1 MGIND
6 TTERSLLDEDSL
18 KPSTSW
24 YLNQSIKPNSAF
36 ENLYFTSALALL
48 LDQAKHLLPCNMR
61 RVSSRQRLVSWDA
74 FDAAAASDSDKA
86 CESSFASYIDDIDDD
101 SCSSEDDSA
110 QAKPSNLSTEIMGTK
125 IWTRRR
131 KRDRKSPRTH
141 GAERISMCKNVENP
155 KTSPAVSSTCTGV
168 PMIVPS
174 YSWEI
179 GKPALS
185 KVVHFDN
192 LIDDIHLGIFSF
204 LDLSSLRS
212 VMSVNHR
219 YRNLLISGDARSC
232 VWMDHCERI
241 LHIKRKTHNGPSLRF
256 VDDLNL
262 PTAAAAA
269 GERNESNLSF
279 LLNLVPACFPT
290 SIDEDTL
297 SPRARLRRTIQQTIP
312 AYRLEEEDQLI
323 RCYQDSSTD
332 RSIIQYIG
340 YVGQGDRCIRSNH
353 PFPRPTRQILK
364 DTSYISDRHN
374 VTAAFAEFLRANQH
388 HDSFRPSLLDILRS
402 SSKSII
408 RDSSKF
414 ASSSEVLEQ
423 PLGLTPFVVPFTDES
438 NDGSTTVNIT
448 PRFISY
454 FEVNILRL
462 DDSSCNDDMASATRR
477 PRTHRTS
484 YKDCV
489 AVGVGTRSFQFQSR
503 MPGWDQQSY
512 GYHGDDGGIFHASG
526 GMLKQ
531 FGPKFGPGDTVG
543 CGIDYVS
550 RGIFYT
556 LNGKFLG
563 YAWENISN
571 EVLQKDLFPVV
582 GIDTNSPIHM
592 NFGSVD
598 SGPFQFDLS
607 DFMKKHEK
615 QISSLYSLD
624 APCGSE
630 TTNDTAT
637 KATSRV
643 STKKTHSGL
652 CSPKRHRRSLIGRRN
667 QREF

>member
-1 MGIND
+1 
-6 TTERSLLDEDSL
+6 
-18 KPSTSW
+18 
-24 YLNQSIKPNSAF
+24 
-36 ENLYFTSALALL
+36 
-48 LDQAKHLLPCNMR
+48 MR

-74 FDAAAASDSDKA
+74 FDATGGCDSDKVS
-86 CESSFASYIDDIDDD
+86 ESSFASYVDDFDVD
-101 SCSSEDDSA
+101 SSASAYDSA
-110 QAKPSNLSTEIMGTK
+110 QAKPSNLSTKSMGTK

-131 KRDRKSPRTH
+131 KRDRKSPRSY
-141 GAERISMCKNVENP
+141 GAERINVCKNVENP
-155 KTSPAVSSTCTGV
+155 KTSPAINSTCIGV
-168 PMIVPS
+168 PTIIPS
-174 YSWEI
+174 YSWET

-185 KVVHFDN
+185 KIVHFDN

-212 VMSVNHR
+212 IMSVNHR

-232 VWMDHCERI
+232 VWMEHCERI
-241 LHIKRKTHNGPSLRF
+241 FHIRRKNRNGPPLRF

-262 PTAAAAA
+262 PTAATAA

-279 LLNLVPACFPT
+279 LLNLVPSCFPT

-297 SPRARLRRTIQQTIP
+297 SPRARLRRAIQQTIP

-323 RCYQDSSTD
+323 RCYQDSSTY
-332 RSIIQYIG
+332 RFIVQYIG

-353 PFPRPTRQILK
+353 PLPRPTRQILK
-364 DTSYISDRHN
+364 DTSYTSDRHN

-388 HDSFRPSLLDILRS
+388 HDSSRPSLMDILRS
-402 SSKSII
+402 SSKSMI

-414 ASSSEVLEQ
+414 ASLSAVLEQ
-423 PLGLTPFVVPFTDES
+423 PLGLTPFVVPFADES
-438 NDGSTTVNIT
+438 RDGSSIVNIT
-448 PRFISY
+448 PRFVSY
-454 FEVNILRL
+454 FEVNILKM
-462 DDSSCNDDMASATRR
+462 DGNSCNDDMASATRR

-484 YKDCV
+484 YNDCV
-489 AVGVGTRSFQFQSR
+489 AVGVATRNFQFQSR

-563 YAWENISN
+563 YAWESISD
-571 EVLQKDLFPVV
+571 EVLQKDLFPVA

-607 DFMKKHEK
+607 NFMKKHEK

-624 APCGSE
+624 AVCGSE

-643 STKKTHSGL
+643 STKKTHSSL
-652 CSPKRHRRSLIGRRN
+652 SSPRRHKRSLVGRRN
-667 QREF
+667 HRELD